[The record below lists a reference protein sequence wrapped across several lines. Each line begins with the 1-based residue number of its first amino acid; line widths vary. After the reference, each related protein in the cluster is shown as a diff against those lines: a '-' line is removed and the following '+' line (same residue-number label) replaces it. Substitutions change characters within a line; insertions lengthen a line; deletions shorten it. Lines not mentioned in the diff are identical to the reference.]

1 MDGSDNMTIQIML
14 NNSPNNKI
22 DKDVKMKKEVT
33 GKIKEDT
40 DIINPSFIV
49 KSAGTDFNNAN
60 YLYCFDLERYYF
72 IKTVIEKPGGLIEI
86 VCHEDMLMSFKN
98 SLRKQ
103 SGIVARQEQ
112 IYNTYLQDGT
122 FKAYAYPLIQQKSFP
137 SGFSDNTTI
146 LLSVVGGAN

>member
-1 MDGSDNMTIQIML
+1 MTIQIMR

-22 DKDVKMKKEVT
+22 DKDVEIKKEVT
-33 GKIKEDT
+33 GRIKEDT

-49 KSAGTDFNNAN
+49 KSAGTDFNNVN
-60 YLYCFDLERYYF
+60 YLYCVDLERYYF
-72 IKTVIEKPGGLIEI
+72 IKTVIEKSGGLLEI
-86 VCHEDMLMSFKN
+86 VCHEDTLSTFKN
-98 SLRKQ
+98 GLRKQ
-103 SGIVARQEQ
+103 SGIVSRQEQ

-146 LLSVVGGAN
+146 LLAVVGGAN

>member
-1 MDGSDNMTIQIML
+1 MTIQIML

-22 DKDVKMKKEVT
+22 DKDVEMKKEIT

-49 KSAGTDFNNAN
+49 KSAGTDFNTAN

-72 IKTVIEKPGGLIEI
+72 IKTVIEKPAGLIEI
-86 VCHEDMLMSFKN
+86 VCHEDVLMSFKN
-98 SLRKQ
+98 SIRKQ

-146 LLSVVGGAN
+146 LLAVVGGAN